1 MNICISFYYTLEIHF
16 FMTVPVYYEK
26 VVEIMHFKCIMPS
39 KIIEGTDQFETL
51 TLTDF
56 GGILSWHDQNS

>member
-1 MNICISFYYTLEIHF
+1 
-16 FMTVPVYYEK
+16 MTVPVYYEK